1 MKKHKDILANAILL
15 IFLILADQAAKY
27 IIRSSG
33 GFYICNKYLAFGLNL
48 KYNLPLILLALVVLI
63 ILINSKLKVQSS
75 KLQLKT
81 KSLINIPLMLIM
93 AGGVSNIIDR
103 IHLGCVIDFMDLKFW
118 PAFNLADVFITV
130 GVIILVS
137 QKLKRVTRNEK

>member
-1 MKKHKDILANAILL
+1 MKKHKDILANALLL

-33 GFYICNKYLAFGLNL
+33 GFYICNKYLALGLNL
-48 KYNLPLILLALVVLI
+48 KYNLPLILSALVVLI

-81 KSLINIPLMLIM
+81 KGLTNIPLVLIM

-118 PAFNLADVFITV
+118 PIFNLADVFITA
-130 GVIILVS
+130 GVILLIMQNLRIKKNS
-137 QKLKRVTRNEK
+137 